1 MVSMSRLDSWSKQ
14 SVPDDSC
21 AEWSGQPYPGR
32 RRADSLL
39 ERMVATRG
47 LQRGVTRARCFRSST
62 GTRFAVWPHT
72 GVSGSVAA
80 IGARASRQNER
91 VIEGFEIGHHTADSD
106 GWLTG
111 TTVVVAREGAVGGV
125 DVRGGGPGT
134 RETDLLQPMT
144 LVERVHAVVIG
155 FPAGLEPHQ
164 VVPIVPAAVLFD
176 LGRGGVFGNRP
187 TSDFGELALAAASD
201 QPATGCVGAGT
212 GAVCGGIK
220 AGFGYAEKQLA
231 TGVSVAAGVVVN
243 AVGSAVDATTG
254 RLWAD
259 HMQSLAT
266 PTQTDREALADAY
279 AETPAP
285 LATTI
290 GVVLTD
296 AILSKAQASKLAA
309 VAHDGMARAIR
320 PIHSMVDGDTVFCL
334 ASDRRPVAEDPMR
347 ALFAFNTLLAAAADV
362 FTDACLDA
370 MLAATSRGSWKSY
383 SDLAPSVLGVK

>member
-1 MVSMSRLDSWSKQ
+1 
-14 SVPDDSC
+14 
-21 AEWSGQPYPGR
+21 
-32 RRADSLL
+32 
-39 ERMVATRG
+39 
-47 LQRGVTRARCFRSST
+47 
-62 GTRFAVWPHT
+62 
-72 GVSGSVAA
+72 
-80 IGARASRQNER
+80 
-91 VIEGFEIGHHTADSD
+91 VIEGFEIGHHTADSE

-111 TTVVVAREGAVGGV
+111 TTVVLARDGAIGGV

-134 RETDLLQPMT
+134 RETDLLQPTT
-144 LVERVHAVVIG
+144 LVERVHAVVLTGGSAYGLAAANGVMEGLEAAGIG

-176 LGRGGVFGNRP
+176 LGRGGVFSNRP
-187 TSDFGELALAAASD
+187 TSDFGAMALAVATSD
-201 QPATGCVGAGT
+201 QPTTGSVGAGT

-220 AGFGYAEKQLA
+220 AGFGYAEMQLA
-231 TGVSVAAGVVVN
+231 SGVSVAAGVVVN
-243 AVGSAVDATTG
+243 AAGSAVDLTTG

-259 HMQSLAT
+259 HMQLLAT
-266 PTQTDREALADAY
+266 PTRPERDALETAY
-279 AETPAP
+279 AQAHVS

-296 AILSKAQASKLAA
+296 AIVSKAQASKLAA

-334 ASDRRPVAEDPMR
+334 ASERRSVAEDPMR

-370 MLAATSRGSWKSY
+370 MLAARERGSWKSY
-383 SDLAPSVLGVK
+383 ADLAPSVLS